1 MIIEVRLF
9 GHLRR
14 YLPKEKGNGT
24 LKLEIET
31 PAQVADVLEKLNVT
45 LEEPMLIL
53 VNGVH
58 ATLEKELSPGD
69 VVSVF
74 PPLGG
79 G

>member
-24 LKLEIET
+24 SKLEIET
-31 PAQVADVLEKLNVT
+31 PAQVADVLEKLNVP
-45 LEEPMLIL
+45 LAEPMLIL

-58 ATLEKELSPGD
+58 ATPQRQLLPGD